1 MKKSVGRP
9 RKANKVKKEQISI
22 NLPRVLIDKLNNHL
36 SYSQSR
42 SRYVESAIRTVLE
55 SKYDRSLIPSEHLAG
70 MLYAREII
78 DEELFRLLM
87 KRVEETASKQ

>member
-22 NLPRVLIDKLNNHL
+22 NLPRVLIDKLNDRL

-55 SKYDRSLIPSEHLAG
+55 KEYDPSLIPTEQLLG
-70 MLYAREII
+70 MLHYRKII
-78 DEELFRLLM
+78 DTELLTLLL
-87 KRVEETASKQ
+87 KRVEETATKQ

>member
-22 NLPRVLIDKLNNHL
+22 NLPRVLIDKLNNQL

-42 SRYVESAIRTVLE
+42 SRYVESAIRTVLDQE
-55 SKYDRSLIPSEHLAG
+55 YDRSLIPSEHLIA
-70 MLYAREII
+70 MLHQRKII
-78 DEELFRLLM
+78 DYEMVTLLL
-87 KRVEETASKQ
+87 KRVEETATQQ